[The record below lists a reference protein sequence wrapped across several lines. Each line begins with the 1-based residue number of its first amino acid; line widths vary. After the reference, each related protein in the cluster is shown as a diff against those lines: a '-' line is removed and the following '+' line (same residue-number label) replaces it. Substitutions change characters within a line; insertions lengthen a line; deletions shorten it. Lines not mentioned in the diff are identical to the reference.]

1 MVLEI
6 EQFYLFFHLQLLKF
20 ILKKNTIK
28 LFFWYNIQNSYLILN
43 PDSLDGNQFG
53 TRLPFPRYIVKSNI
67 AK

>member
-6 EQFYLFFHLQLLKF
+6 ETFYLFFHLHTAKIYF
-20 ILKKNTIK
+20 EKKTTK

-53 TRLPFPRYIVKSNI
+53 TRLSFPR
-67 AK
+67 